1 MFAKLD
7 SLKRRAAA
15 ALRLACLC
23 GAVLAAGAVTSRA
36 AQQQPH
42 PTNQQPPASKE
53 QPPAPK
59 EQPPTTPAD
68 ELKPPAVLLKPAGV
82 KEDLWATVA
91 ASLRKHYRVV
101 ILPPAAA
108 KPAPDAKQN
117 GQTKKAPPPRPSETL
132 LNTLRSRKLTNC
144 TLLAM
149 GDDARTAVEAAVA
162 APEVIKALVLVDLTG
177 PEDVAAEGE
186 NDTDSA
192 WKATLSKLTAPTLA
206 LYRAD
211 LMLGVGSAGQYLK
224 ATGLDAAER
233 VRVRR
238 VDSEAPILKTAA
250 APVAAKIT
258 TFLDDVRAGR
268 DIAPETRQK
277 TDSGLS
283 YIDQIVGEGA
293 SPKPGQT
300 VAARFRFRT
309 RDGRDVSPPGAMN
322 INWRFPLDHGLTDGV
337 FEALSTMKPGG
348 RRKTFI
354 PSRLLK
360 RSSPS
365 ADRPAPDAVL
375 DGQEDTMTVDIF
387 LVAVSDDPPPPPKPK
402 WNASREKT
410 VADGVRTVEL
420 TEGTGPAAQDDWL
433 VSFAD
438 NLWSAS
444 GHLSRYKSVENPD
457 RGVLKD
463 LGDPAVSAVAAK
475 CWPAGIRGMKVG
487 GERLIIAPAKAAFG
501 NTILPSMT
509 PDEDIVFHVKL
520 LEAKPTPAPP
530 HFPVVPEDRLVSVNP
545 KLKVYDVKIGEGPPP
560 AADGAVVLHYA
571 MWRDGGKLLA
581 DSTIMRDRPFEQ
593 LFKALMPALK
603 QALPD
608 MRVGGVRVLHVQ
620 DPFGPGKQGLKPGE
634 WVVYQVEL
642 VALMTAGEF
651 EAKSKPAAGS
661 PLQIAP
667 EVGQK
672 ILTAP

>member
-7 SLKRRAAA
+7 RISRPGRATFFFPGISWAILAVCAAA
-15 ALRLACLC
+15 
-23 GAVLAAGAVTSRA
+23 SHA
-36 AQQQPH
+36 AQ
-42 PTNQQPPASKE
+42 E
-53 QPPAPK
+53 QPPAA
-59 EQPPTTPAD
+59 QPPAAPAAQDQPSAAPAD
-68 ELKPPAVLLKPAGV
+68 ELKSPAVLLKPPGV

-101 ILPPAAA
+101 TLPPAAA
-108 KPAPDAKQN
+108 KPAPDAKQT
-117 GQTKKAPPPRPSETL
+117 GKAEQAPTPRPSETL

-149 GDDARTAVEAAVA
+149 GDDARTAVEAAAA
-162 APEVIKALVLVDLTG
+162 APDVIKVLVLVDLTP
-177 PEDVAAEGE
+177 PEDVAAEAE
-186 NDTDSA
+186 KDAESA

-250 APVAAKIT
+250 ASVAAKIN
-258 TFLDDVRAGR
+258 TFLDDVREGR

-293 SPKPGQT
+293 SPRAGQT

-322 INWRFPLDHGLTDGV
+322 INWRFPLDHALTDGV
-337 FEALSTMKPGG
+337 FEAISTMKPGG
-348 RRKTFI
+348 RRKTFL
-354 PSRLLK
+354 PARLLK

-365 ADRPAPDAVL
+365 ADRPPPDAAL
-375 DGQEDTMTVDIF
+375 DRQEDTMTVDIF
-387 LVAVSDDPPPPPKPK
+387 LVGVSDDPPPPPRPK
-402 WNASREKT
+402 WNPSREE
-410 VADGVRTVEL
+410 VVDEHVRIVEL
-420 TEGTGPAAQDDWL
+420 AAGTGPVAQDDWL
-433 VSFAD
+433 VAFAD

-457 RGVLKD
+457 RGVLLD
-463 LGDPAVSAVAAK
+463 LGDPSVSPVAAT

-487 GERLIIAPAKAAFG
+487 GERLIIAPAKRAFG
-501 NTILPSMT
+501 DKILPSMT

-520 LEAKPTPAPP
+520 LEARPTPAPP
-530 HFPVVPEDRLVSVNP
+530 HFPAVAEDQLVTINP
-545 KLKVYDVKIGEGPPP
+545 KLKVVDVKLGDGPPP
-560 AADGAVVLHYA
+560 ATDGAVVLHYA
-571 MWRDGGKLLA
+571 MWRDGGKLLT
-581 DSTIMRDRPFEQ
+581 DSTVMRDRPFEE
-593 LFKALMPALK
+593 LFKSLMPALK

-608 MRVGGVRVLHVQ
+608 MKVGGVRVLHVQ

-642 VALMTAGEF
+642 VGLMTAGEF
-651 EAKSKPAAGS
+651 ETKSKPAAGS

-667 EVGQK
+667 EVRQR
-672 ILTAP
+672 ILSAP